1 MYIAKCLLIQGLS
14 LLVLLLQYYSCTVQC
29 TAVMSTMTT
38 TSTTTAF
45 PHSLAKSLLLL
56 LLIFLHL
63 KGNLLKINV
72 TLCIPFILF

>member
-1 MYIAKCLLIQGLS
+1 MLTNTRAITTAIITT
-14 LLVLLLQYYSCTVQC
+14 VLYSCTVQC

-45 PHSLAKSLLLL
+45 PHILAKSLLL

-72 TLCIPFILF
+72 TVCIPFILF

>member
-29 TAVMSTMTT
+29 TAVMSTITT

-56 LLIFLHL
+56 LIFLDL
-63 KGNLLKINV
+63 KGNMLKINV
-72 TLCIPFILF
+72 TVCIPFILF

>member
-1 MYIAKCLLIQGLS
+1 MYIAKCLLTQGLS

-56 LLIFLHL
+56 LIFLHL
-63 KGNLLKINV
+63 KGNLLNINV
-72 TLCIPFILF
+72 TVCIPFILF

>member
-1 MYIAKCLLIQGLS
+1 MLLVQLLMQELS
-14 LLVLLLQYYSCTVQC
+14 LLVLLLQDYSCTVQC

-56 LLIFLHL
+56 LIFLHL

-72 TLCIPFILF
+72 TVCIPFILF